1 MWLCRVCAAPWP
13 CAIARLTLLREY
25 VDDRVSLLVY
35 LGGMLHDAAGELH
48 LLHPQDGPEPSQLY
62 ARFLGWAV
70 GSRRDPFTSS
80 SS

>member
-1 MWLCRVCAAPWP
+1 M
-13 CAIARLTLLREY
+13 
-25 VDDRVSLLVY
+25 SLLVY